1 MKNIKVLLALF
12 AIIVLPVSCSSD
24 GESSDGRDNSI
35 RQRVVSKITFDSD
48 EWDVADEY
56 SFRYDS
62 YGRITRVTHKNIS
75 DSNAELCHYER
86 FVYGSNGILT
96 MSDDDDYSR
105 EATLNRDGY
114 ISEMYDDWDGVSTLY
129 TFSYDKSGRLI
140 TNEYLQEDSYDDYYY
155 QLTYTYNWNSGNI
168 VECEYYE
175 TDSDDDDYAVN
186 IRYSYNS
193 KLMNMVNLDLNVAL
207 GCYWEEF
214 LYIDLGKWG
223 YWGDGLCGQKS
234 KNLLTSVEIFA
245 RHESYRYDYRYDIN
259 WHYDEDGYPVSAD
272 IIGDDDDDSCRVTI
286 EYDDK

>member
-1 MKNIKVLLALF
+1 MKNIKALLALF

-35 RQRVVSKITFDSD
+35 RQRVVSKITFYPE
-48 EWDVADEY
+48 EWDEADEAY

-62 YGRITRVTHKNIS
+62 YGRITRVTHKIIS
-75 DSNAELCHYER
+75 DSNAELCHYEH

-96 MSDDDDYSR
+96 IRNDDEDYSC

-114 ISEMYDDWDGVSTLY
+114 ISEMYVDLDGVPALY

-140 TNEYLQEDSYDDYYY
+140 TNEYSCEYSYDDYY
-155 QLTYTYNWNSGNI
+155 QNTQTYNWNSGNI
-168 VECEYYE
+168 VECEWYE
-175 TDSDDDDYAVN
+175 TDSDDYEL
-186 IRYSYNS
+186 IQYSYNS

-207 GCYWEEF
+207 GYYCGF
-214 LYIDLGKWG
+214 LCIDFDICG

-234 KNLLTSVEIFA
+234 RNLLTSVEIF
-245 RHESYRYDYRYDIN
+245 EGYGSYRYDIN

>member
-1 MKNIKVLLALF
+1 MKNIKALLALF

-48 EWDVADEY
+48 EWDEADEY

-62 YGRITRVTHKNIS
+62 YGRITRVTHKTIS

-86 FVYGSNGILT
+86 YVYGSNGILT
-96 MSDDDDYSR
+96 MSDDDDYSC

-114 ISEMYDDWDGVSTLY
+114 ISEIYFDWDDFSELY

-155 QLTYTYNWNSGNI
+155 HVTYTYNWNSGNI
-168 VECEYYE
+168 VECEYYMTE
-175 TDSDDDDYAVN
+175 SDDDHYAAN
-186 IRYSYNS
+186 IQYSYNS
-193 KLMNMVNLDLNVAL
+193 KLMNMVNLDLNVVL
-207 GCYWEEF
+207 GNYFEF
-214 LYIDLGKWG
+214 LYIDFEICG

-234 KNLLTSVEIFA
+234 RNLLTSAEIFT
-245 RHESYRYDYRYDIN
+245 RNESYRYDIN

-272 IIGDDDDDSCRVTI
+272 IIDDDDDSCRVTI

>member
-1 MKNIKVLLALF
+1 MKNIKALLALF

-24 GESSDGRDNSI
+24 GESSDGQDNSI
-35 RQRVVSKITFDSD
+35 RQRVVSKITFYSD
-48 EWDVADEY
+48 EWDEADEY

-96 MSDDDDYSR
+96 MSDDDDYSC

-114 ISEMYDDWDGVSTLY
+114 ISEIYFDWEDEGSALFTY
-129 TFSYDKSGRLI
+129 SYDKSGRLI
-140 TNEYLQEDSYDDYYY
+140 TYECLLEYSYDDYY
-155 QLTYTYNWNSGNI
+155 QNTRTYNWSSGNI
-168 VECEYYE
+168 VESEWYE
-175 TDSDDDDYAVN
+175 TDSDDYEL
-186 IRYSYNS
+186 IQYSYNS
-193 KLMNMVNLDLNVAL
+193 KLMNMVNLDLNVVL
-207 GCYWEEF
+207 GNYFEF
-214 LYIDLGKWG
+214 LYIDFDICG

-234 KNLLTSVEIFA
+234 KNLLTNVEIF
-245 RHESYRYDYRYDIN
+245 EGYGSYRYDIN

-272 IIGDDDDDSCRVTI
+272 IIDDDDDSCRVTI

>member
-1 MKNIKVLLALF
+1 MKNIKALLALF

-35 RQRVVSKITFDSD
+35 RQRVVSKITFDYD
-48 EWDVADEY
+48 EWDEADEY

-62 YGRITRVTHKNIS
+62 YGRITRVTHKIIS

-96 MSDDDDYSR
+96 MSDDEDSC

-114 ISEMYDDWDGVSTLY
+114 ISEMYFDWDDFSELY

-155 QLTYTYNWNSGNI
+155 HVTYTYNWNSGNI
-168 VECEYYE
+168 VECEYYMTE
-175 TDSDDDDYAVN
+175 SDDDHYAAN
-186 IRYSYNS
+186 AQYSYNS
-193 KLMNMVNLDLNVAL
+193 KLMNMVNLDLNFVL
-207 GCYWEEF
+207 GHYFEF
-214 LYIDLGKWG
+214 LYIDFEICG

-234 KNLLTSVEIFA
+234 RNLLTSAEMFMGN
-245 RHESYRYDYRYDIN
+245 ESYRYDIN

-272 IIGDDDDDSCRVTI
+272 IIDDYDSCRVTI

>member
-1 MKNIKVLLALF
+1 MKNIKALLALF

-48 EWDVADEY
+48 EWDEADEY

-96 MSDDDDYSR
+96 MSDDDDYSC

-114 ISEMYDDWDGVSTLY
+114 ISEIYSECYGVPALY

-140 TNEYLQEDSYDDYYY
+140 TNKHIQKASYDDSYY
-155 QLTYTYNWNSGNI
+155 QYTETYNWNSGNI
-168 VECEYYE
+168 VEYE
-175 TDSDDDDYAVN
+175 FYGTYNDDDGYDL
-186 IRYSYNS
+186 IQYSYNS
-193 KLMNMVNLDLNVAL
+193 KLMNMVNLDLNVVL
-207 GCYWEEF
+207 GQYFDF
-214 LYIDLGKWG
+214 LYIDFEISS

-234 KNLLTSVEIFA
+234 RNLLTSAEMFMGN
-245 RHESYRYDYRYDIN
+245 ESYRYDIN

-272 IIGDDDDDSCRVTI
+272 IIDDYDSCRVTI

>member
-1 MKNIKVLLALF
+1 MKNIKALLALF

-75 DSNAELCHYER
+75 DSNAELCHYDR

-96 MSDDDDYSR
+96 MSDDDDYSC

-114 ISEMYDDWDGVSTLY
+114 ISEIYFDWEDEGSALFTY
-129 TFSYDKSGRLI
+129 SYDKSGRLI
-140 TNEYLQEDSYDDYYY
+140 TYEYLLEDYDYYY
-155 QLTYTYNWNSGNI
+155 QATNTYNWKGGNI
-168 VECEYYE
+168 VECEWYE
-175 TDSDDDDYAVN
+175 TDSDDYEL
-186 IRYSYNS
+186 IQYSYNS
-193 KLMNMVNLDLNVAL
+193 KLMNMVNLDLNFVL
-207 GCYWEEF
+207 GHYFEF
-214 LYIDLGKWG
+214 LYIDFEICG

-234 KNLLTSVEIFA
+234 RNLLTSAEMFMGN
-245 RHESYRYDYRYDIN
+245 ESYRYDIN

-272 IIGDDDDDSCRVTI
+272 IIDDYDSCRVTI